1 MAALSQS
8 HFLQALGWATLN
20 SIWQMALLWAIFSSV
35 NHLFKLSATRKY
47 QASVGAVILGFAWF
61 VTTFALYY
69 QNNATSY
76 AIFENTINHSNSLL
90 NVCLLSASVTYLF
103 LLVFPAVRLFRNWTF
118 VKKIKQEGQV
128 KAKAEYRLYVQKVS
142 FLLGIT
148 KKVKVAVST
157 LVTSPVTVGY
167 LKPIILLPVAA
178 MNNLSTTQVEAILL
192 HELSHI
198 RRYDYLLNLVVSVIY
213 TLLYFNPFVKS
224 FMNVIESEREA
235 CCDELVLQFG
245 YDKVGYASALLHLEK
260 FSGRHQALAMAA
272 AGKQNLLT
280 RIEKIVGMEK
290 KKTFKLVQIVPLF
303 LAMFCVLLFNS
314 VLIIKDARTGEAM
327 SYTSHVALLTPWQLN
342 NNPRTVETRELIPAI
357 KESEFTAK
365 ATYTED
371 PVTDEVKIEIYDYN
385 AAEPQPVIEKT
396 PAPVAN
402 NFIPVNYDNV
412 DGSLTSEEKE
422 KVKSAVE
429 ATKKVAK
436 TIQWKEIEA
445 SIGEVMDPRE
455 KAIAKQEYLHE
466 LEKIAWSN
474 IEQNLKANYDKL
486 DWEAIDASVAKAM
499 SQVQLDSIHTVY
511 KQALTELEK
520 AERNVKAA
528 AKAKCANTPMPDAS
542 VDQIQQAREAL
553 QRNLEE
559 IKSAR
564 NPKKVIKL

>member
-20 SIWQMALLWAIFSSV
+20 SIWQMALLWAIFSGA
-35 NHLFKLSATRKY
+35 NHLFSLSATRKY
-47 QASVGAVILGFAWF
+47 QASVGAIFLGFAWF
-61 VTTFALYY
+61 VTTFVLYY
-69 QNNATSY
+69 QNNTSAY
-76 AIFENTINHSNSLL
+76 AFFENTIHQSNTLL
-90 NVCLLSASVTYLF
+90 NVCLLAASVSYLL
-103 LLVFPAVRLFRNWTF
+103 LLVFPAVKLFRNWKF
-118 VKKIKQEGQV
+118 VNRIKQEGQL
-128 KAKAEYRLYVQKVS
+128 KAKLEYRLYVQKVS

-167 LKPIILLPVAA
+167 LKPIILLPVAS

-198 RRYDYLLNLVVSVIY
+198 RRYDYLLNLVVSVMY
-213 TLLYFNPFVKS
+213 TFLYFNPFVKS

-260 FSGRHQALAMAA
+260 SSGRHQALAMAA

-290 KKTFKLVQIVPLF
+290 KKTFKLVQIVPLIV
-303 LAMFCVLLFNS
+303 AMFCVLLFNS

-327 SYTSHVALLTPWQLN
+327 SYTSDVALLTPWQLN
-342 NNPRTVETRELIPAI
+342 NSQTPAETKPFLPSF

-365 ATYTED
+365 ATYTEK
-371 PVTDEVKIEIYDYN
+371 PETDQVKIEIYDYN
-385 AAEPQPVIEKT
+385 EEPQPIVEKVT
-396 PAPVAN
+396 EPVAN
-402 NFIPVNYDNV
+402 HIIPVNFDAV

-455 KAIAKQEYLHE
+455 KAIAKQEYLQE

-474 IEQNLKANYDKL
+474 IEQNLKANYDNL

-499 SQVQLDSIHTVY
+499 SQVQLDSIQNIY

-520 AERNVKAA
+520 AERNLKAA
-528 AKAKCANTPMPDAS
+528 KVKCTNTPMPDAS
-542 VDQIQQAREAL
+542 VDEMQQAKEAL
-553 QRNLEE
+553 QKNLER
-559 IKSAR
+559 IKSATQ
-564 NPKKVIKL
+564 PKKVIKL

>member
-1 MAALSQS
+1 
-8 HFLQALGWATLN
+8 
-20 SIWQMALLWAIFSSV
+20 IFSGV
-35 NHLFKLSATRKY
+35 NHLFTLSATRKY
-47 QASVGAVILGFAWF
+47 QASVGAVIFGFAWF
-61 VTTFALYY
+61 VTTFVLYY
-69 QNNATSY
+69 QNNTSSY
-76 AIFENTINHSNSLL
+76 AFFENTIHHSNTLL
-90 NVCLLSASVTYLF
+90 NVCLLSASVTYLL
-103 LLVFPAVRLFRNWTF
+103 LLVFPAVKLFRNWMF
-118 VKKIKQEGQV
+118 VKNIKQEGQQ
-128 KAKAEYRLYVQKVS
+128 KAKLEYRLYVQKVS

-198 RRYDYLLNLVVSVIY
+198 RRYDYLMNLVVSVLY
-213 TLLYFNPFVKS
+213 TLLYFNPFVKA

-260 FSGRHQALAMAA
+260 LSGRHQALAMAA

-290 KKTFKLVQIVPLF
+290 KKTFKLVQIVPLIV
-303 LAMFCVLLFNS
+303 AMFCVLLFNS

-327 SYTSHVALLTPWQLN
+327 SYTSDVALLTPWQLN
-342 NNPRTVETRELIPAI
+342 NSQTPAKTKPFIPSL

-365 ATYTED
+365 ARYTEK
-371 PVTDEVKIEIYDYN
+371 PETDQVKIEIYDYN
-385 AAEPQPVIEKT
+385 EEPQPVIEKL
-396 PAPVAN
+396 PDPVAN
-402 NFIPVNYDNV
+402 NIIPVNFDNI
-412 DGSLTSEEKE
+412 DGSLTTEEKE

-455 KAIAKQEYLHE
+455 KAIARQEYLQE
-466 LEKIAWSN
+466 LDKIAWSN

-499 SQVQLDSIHTVY
+499 SQVQLDSIYTVY

-520 AERNVKAA
+520 AERNLKAA
-528 AKAKCANTPMPDAS
+528 KVKCTNTPMPDAS
-542 VDQIQQAREAL
+542 VDEIQLAKEAL
-553 QRNLEE
+553 QKKLEE
-559 IKSAR
+559 IKSSR
-564 NPKKVIKL
+564 NSKNVIKL

>member
-35 NHLFKLSATRKY
+35 NHLFSLTATRKY
-47 QASVGAVILGFAWF
+47 QASVGAIIIGFAWF
-61 VTTFALYY
+61 ISTFVFYY
-69 QNNATSY
+69 QNNSSTY
-76 AIFENTINHSNSLL
+76 AFFENSINHSNSLL
-90 NVCLLSASVTYLF
+90 NICLLSASVTYIC
-103 LLVFPAVRLFRNWTF
+103 LLVFPAVKLFRNWKY
-118 VKKIKQEGQV
+118 VKKIKNEGHQ
-128 KAKAEYRLYVQKVS
+128 KAQLDSRLFVQKVS

-148 KKVKVAVST
+148 KKVKVVVSS

-167 LKPIILLPVAA
+167 LKPVILLPVAA
-178 MNNLSTTQVEAILL
+178 MNNLSTAQVEAILL

-198 RRYDYLLNLVVSVIY
+198 RRYDYLLNLVVSVMY

-260 FSGRHQALAMAA
+260 SSRHHDLAMAA

-290 KKTFKLVQIVPLF
+290 KKNFKLVQIVPLL

-327 SYTSHVALLTPWQLN
+327 SYTSDVAVLSPWQLN
-342 NNPRTVETRELIPAI
+342 NSPAPGKTQPFIPSF

-365 ATYTED
+365 ATYQEKPATNQVE
-371 PVTDEVKIEIYDYN
+371 ISIYDYTE
-385 AAEPQPVIEKT
+385 EPQTIIDNK
-396 PAPVAN
+396 PALVDN
-402 NFIPVNYDNV
+402 NIIPVNFDAI
-412 DGSLTSEEKE
+412 DGSLTTEEKD
-422 KVKSAVE
+422 KVKSTVE

-436 TIQWKEIEA
+436 TLQWKEIEA
-445 SIGEVMDPRE
+445 SIGEVMNHQE
-455 KAIAKQEYLHE
+455 KEMARQEYLQE
-466 LEKIAWSN
+466 LEKIAWNN
-474 IEQNLKANYDKL
+474 IEQNLKANYDNL
-486 DWEAIDASVAKAM
+486 DWETIDASVAKAM
-499 SQVQLDSIHTVY
+499 SQVQLDSIHTIY
-511 KQALTELEK
+511 AQALTELEK
-520 AERNVKAA
+520 AERNMKA

-542 VDQIQQAREAL
+542 IEQIQAAKEAL
-553 QRNLEE
+553 QKNLDE